1 MRHSNAEW
9 LFARILLRSDVPGN
23 KIQGSKWF
31 GDMNQNIRFCTT
43 VGGSERRTRG
53 AQEAILARVRYA
65 KNHLFPDNPNQ
76 DALGPSL
83 RQSTLMGQ
91 CCSK

>member
-1 MRHSNAEW
+1 
-9 LFARILLRSDVPGN
+9 
-23 KIQGSKWF
+23 
-31 GDMNQNIRFCTT
+31 
-43 VGGSERRTRG
+43 
-53 AQEAILARVRYA
+53 VRYA